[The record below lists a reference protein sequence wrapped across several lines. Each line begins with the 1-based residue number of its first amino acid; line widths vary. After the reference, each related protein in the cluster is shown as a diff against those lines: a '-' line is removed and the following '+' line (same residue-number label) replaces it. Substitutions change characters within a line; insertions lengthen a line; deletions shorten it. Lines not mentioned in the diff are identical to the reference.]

1 MKSIHK
7 KEVKYRNNTKH
18 LLLII
23 LFGLIYNIS
32 FSQISI
38 DHTVFEDNADKYI
51 GKKVTVTWLWYS
63 EYSQKGPLYDGR
75 TLRIFNNGPD
85 FEDIHSLQYYNMT
98 DYKFYCRTV
107 KGTGNYKIT
116 LLIPKSISVNVP
128 NVSEDRINVTGIVK
142 SANKIEVTA
151 ITRTR

>member
-1 MKSIHK
+1 MKI
-7 KEVKYRNNTKH
+7 Y
-18 LLLII
+18 LILI
-23 LFGLIYNIS
+23 LTFFSKVGI
-32 FSQISI
+32 SQISI
-38 DHTVFEDNADKYI
+38 DHSEFEDNADKYI

-128 NVSEDRINVTGIVK
+128 NVSDDRINVTGIVK

-151 ITRTR
+151 IKRTR